1 MGHSTTSRDGGGSR
15 FGGFSPQGDAE
26 MESVA
31 SSRSR
36 GRLVLRGQLDEVGFD
51 DLLSSLS
58 GRGKSCIV
66 EVRSPSRRGEVV
78 LTRGQIKSAW
88 VDTQPREGLSKD
100 ADVES
105 ALLAMR
111 GFYNALFDVLSLD
124 DVTAPVSRTPDSQ
137 HVKRQSSRPP
147 PPLMADDAT
156 DVALAAAVMNACGA
170 YTRKWLGSKA
180 ATSVMTVAWT
190 RVSASTPA
198 LDAFRISSDGMVSV
212 SGIERAKGAI
222 PRAVAT
228 WVFAVFD
235 AAAMANP
242 SRFGRYFIPEML
254 GGLSRLLEKGG
265 FGEAFRDGGSR

>member
-51 DLLSSLS
+51 ALLSSLS

-100 ADVES
+100 ADIES

-124 DVTAPVSRTPDSQ
+124 DVAGPVSRSPESLQ
-137 HVKRQSSRPP
+137 VKRQSSRPP
-147 PPLMADDAT
+147 PPLMDDDAT

-180 ATSVMTVAWT
+180 ATSVMLGAWT

-265 FGEAFRDGGSR
+265 FSEAFRDGGSR